1 MESIYDAPP
10 HTIRTNSGLF
20 INVFET
26 DPDTIAIEDIAHALS
41 MMPRFGGHLNRFYS
55 VCQHSILCC
64 KLAMGY
70 GFEYAL
76 AGLLHDGSEAFLL
89 DMPTPIKN
97 GLPDYKS
104 TEYRLMEVIANKFGF
119 EFPLN
124 PVIKQVDAKA
134 LEIEWNN
141 LVQSDNL
148 EFVCMTPAEAKE
160 EFLRLF
166 HKITEFQAEKLAMI
180 D

>member
-1 MESIYDAPP
+1 MESIYDAPA

-26 DPDTIAIEDIAHALS
+26 DPDTIAIEDMAHALS

-55 VCQHSILCC
+55 VCQHSIMCC
-64 KLAMGY
+64 NLAMGY

-76 AGLLHDGSEAFLL
+76 AGLLHDGSEAYLL

-97 GLPDYKS
+97 RLPDYKS
-104 TEYRLMEVIANKFGF
+104 TEHRLMEVIAVKYGF

-124 PVIKQVDAKA
+124 PVIKKVDAQA
-134 LEIEWNN
+134 LEIEWDN
-141 LVQSDNL
+141 LVDSDNPQ
-148 EFVCMTPAEAKE
+148 FVCMTPAEAKE

-166 HKITEFQAEKLAMI
+166 HMIMKFQTEKLAMI